1 MKTKSQLF
9 GVFFRSI
16 GLFSEKVAYD
26 QTWVNSYKG
35 LPAFITTG
43 RATVLVFIVRGGC
56 IEVESVNL
64 NFLSIKILEKIVKMA
79 AGEEMETES
88 PEIEIVDVEKDAKA

>member
-1 MKTKSQLF
+1 M
-9 GVFFRSI
+9 
-16 GLFSEKVAYD
+16 
-26 QTWVNSYKG
+26 
-35 LPAFITTG
+35 
-43 RATVLVFIVRGGC
+43 VFIVRGGC

-64 NFLSIKILEKIVKMA
+64 NFLSIKIVKMA

>member
-1 MKTKSQLF
+1 M
-9 GVFFRSI
+9 
-16 GLFSEKVAYD
+16 
-26 QTWVNSYKG
+26 NSYKG

-64 NFLSIKILEKIVKMA
+64 NFLSIKILEKLVKMA

-88 PEIEIVDVEKDAKA
+88 PEIEIVDVEKDAKAWVFSFFEK